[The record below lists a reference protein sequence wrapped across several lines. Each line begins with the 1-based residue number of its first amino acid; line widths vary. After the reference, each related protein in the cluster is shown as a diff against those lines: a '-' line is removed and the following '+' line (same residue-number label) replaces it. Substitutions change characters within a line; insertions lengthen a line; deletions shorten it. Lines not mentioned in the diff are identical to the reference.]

1 MMGGGPMRHMRDT
14 SDEKAQ
20 DTGKTLRRLA
30 VYFKPY
36 RLGLA
41 GIGALLILDTLLQLA
56 GPYLIG
62 RAVDEFIIGG
72 DVRGLTVTMLLLL
85 GVYAG
90 AWATRYGEFYGMIKI
105 GNRVLYKLRTNIFD
119 RIQALSLKFF
129 DQHEAGDLMSRLTN
143 DVDTIGQ
150 VLNMGLIQTIGSSL
164 LIIGIVAAMFSLN
177 WQLALATFLI
187 LPFMF
192 AASIF
197 LSRRARSAFRET
209 RKTIGSVSADLEEN
223 ISGVR
228 VAQAFAREDENIER
242 FSELNRANR
251 DANVSA
257 QGVVAA
263 FSPTLDVLSTIGMAI
278 VIGLGGYMAL
288 QDPPLITVGV
298 IVSFLVYVRRFFQP
312 IQQLAQL
319 YAQLQSALAGSER
332 IFELVDT
339 EPDLADAPDAVEMP
353 LIEGRVVFDN
363 VSFHYKPE
371 EPVLRGV
378 SLLVEPGQTVAL
390 VGPTGAGK
398 TTLVN
403 LIGRFYEAE
412 EGVVRIDGR
421 DLHEVT
427 RASLRRQMGIVLQDT
442 FLFSGSIMDN
452 IRYGRL
458 DASDEEVIEAAK
470 LANADAF
477 ITRLADGYETEL
489 SEQGRN
495 LSQGQRQLIAISR
508 AILADPRLLIL
519 DEATSSV
526 DTRTELL
533 IQQALGR
540 LLQGRTSFVIAH
552 RLSTIRNAD
561 QLLILQ
567 EGEIVERAISTETAS
582 AHQQLLD
589 LGGEYYK
596 LYTSQFRREDLPP
609 EDLPADLAAQ
619 AQDQPAPG
627 GDGRPLATAQALG

>member
-1 MMGGGPMRHMRDT
+1 MMRGPMHRMAVEEEKARDT
-14 SDEKAQ
+14 GQ
-20 DTGKTLRRLA
+20 TLRRLA
-30 VYFKPY
+30 TYFGPH
-36 RLGLA
+36 RLGLL
-41 GIGALLILDTLLQLA
+41 GVGALVILDTLLQLA

-62 RAVDEFIIGG
+62 RAIDDFITQG
-72 DVRGLTVTMLLLL
+72 DKVGLTATMLMLLAAYL
-85 GVYAG
+85 G
-90 AWATRYGEFYGMIKI
+90 AWATRYFSFYGMILI
-105 GNRVLYKLRTNIFD
+105 GNKVLYQLRARIFD
-119 RIQALSLKFF
+119 RVQSLSLTFF

-150 VLNMGLIQTIGSSL
+150 VLNAGLVQTIGSAL
-164 LIIGIVAAMFSLN
+164 LVVGIVVAMFSLN
-177 WQLALATFLI
+177 WQLALVTLII

-192 AASIF
+192 VSSIVF
-197 LSRRARSAFRET
+197 SRRARRAFRET

-228 VAQAFAREDENIER
+228 VAQAFAREGENIER
-242 FSELNRANR
+242 FDELNRANR

-263 FSPTLDVLSTIGMAI
+263 FSPTLDVLSTIGLAI
-278 VIGLGGYMAL
+278 VIGFGGYLAL
-288 QDPPLITVGV
+288 QNPPLITVGV

-312 IQQLAQL
+312 IQSLAQL

-332 IFELVDT
+332 IFELIDT
-339 EPDLADAPDAVEMP
+339 EPDLIDAPDAVDMP
-353 LIEGRVVFDN
+353 PIEGRVEFDG

-371 EPVLRGV
+371 EPVLRDV
-378 SLLVEPGQTVAL
+378 SLAAEPGQTVAV

-403 LIGRFYEAE
+403 LIGRFYQAV
-412 EGVVRIDGR
+412 EGSVCIDGR
-421 DLHEVT
+421 DVQDIS
-427 RASLRRQMGIVLQDT
+427 RASLRTQMGIVLQDT
-442 FLFSGSIMDN
+442 FLFSGTIMDN

-458 DASDEEVIEAAK
+458 DASDEEVMEAAK

-477 ITRLADGYETEL
+477 VSRLPDGYKTEL

-495 LSQGQRQLIAISR
+495 LSQGQRQLIAIAR
-508 AILADPRLLIL
+508 AILANPRLLIL

-533 IQQALGR
+533 IQQALSR
-540 LLQGRTSFVIAH
+540 LLEGRTSFVIAH

-561 QLLILQ
+561 QLLVLQ
-567 EGEIVERAISTETAS
+567 EGQVVERAIGTEEKS
-582 AHQQLLD
+582 AHRQLLD

-596 LYTSQFRREDLPP
+596 LYTSQFRQEEEDVVAAR
-609 EDLPADLAAQ
+609 PAL
-619 AQDQPAPG
+619 G
-627 GDGRPLATAQALG
+627 GDGRRPAIAAAPG

>member
-1 MMGGGPMRHMRDT
+1 
-14 SDEKAQ
+14 
-20 DTGKTLRRLA
+20 
-30 VYFKPY
+30 
-36 RLGLA
+36 
-41 GIGALLILDTLLQLA
+41 
-56 GPYLIG
+56 
-62 RAVDEFIIGG
+62 
-72 DVRGLTVTMLLLL
+72 MLLLL
-85 GVYAG
+85 GVYLG
-90 AWATRYGEFYGMIKI
+90 AWATRYGQFYGMIII
-105 GNRVLYKLRTNIFD
+105 GNRVLYKLRIHIFD
-119 RIQALSLKFF
+119 RIQALSLRFF

-150 VLNMGLIQTIGSSL
+150 VLNAGLIQTIGSSL
-164 LIIGIVAAMFSLN
+164 LIVGIVAAMFSLN
-177 WQLALATFLI
+177 WQLALATFVI

-192 AASIF
+192 ASSIL
-197 LSRRARSAFRET
+197 LSRRARRAFRET

-228 VAQAFAREDENIER
+228 VAQAFTREDENIER
-242 FSELNRANR
+242 FNELNRANR

-263 FSPTLDVLSTIGMAI
+263 FSPTLDVLSTIGLAI

-288 QDPPLITVGV
+288 QEPPLITVGI

-319 YAQLQSALAGSER
+319 YAQLQSALAGAER
-332 IFELVDT
+332 IFELIDT
-339 EPDLADAPDAVEMP
+339 EPELVDVPDAVEMP
-353 LIEGRVVFDN
+353 LIEGQVVFEN
-363 VSFHYKPE
+363 VSFHYKAE

-378 SLLVEPGQTVAL
+378 SLVAEPGQTVAL

-412 EGVVRIDGR
+412 EGMVRIDGH
-421 DLHEVT
+421 DLRQVT
-427 RASLRRQMGIVLQDT
+427 RASLRSQMGIVLQDT

-458 DASDEEVIEAAK
+458 DASDQEVIEAAK

-567 EGEIVERAISTETAS
+567 EGEVVERAISTEEKS
-582 AHQQLLD
+582 AHEQLLD

-596 LYTSQFRREDLPP
+596 LYTSQFRREDLAS
-609 EDLPADLAAQ
+609 EPAAATP
-619 AQDQPAPG
+619 AGRAPG
-627 GDGRPLATAQALG
+627 GDGHRLAAAQALS

>member
-1 MMGGGPMRHMRDT
+1 
-14 SDEKAQ
+14 
-20 DTGKTLRRLA
+20 L
-30 VYFKPY
+30 
-36 RLGLA
+36 
-41 GIGALLILDTLLQLA
+41 LLI
-56 GPYLIG
+56 
-62 RAVDEFIIGG
+62 V
-72 DVRGLTVTMLLLL
+72 
-85 GVYAG
+85 
-90 AWATRYGEFYGMIKI
+90 
-105 GNRVLYKLRTNIFD
+105 
-119 RIQALSLKFF
+119 
-129 DQHEAGDLMSRLTN
+129 
-143 DVDTIGQ
+143 
-150 VLNMGLIQTIGSSL
+150 
-164 LIIGIVAAMFSLN
+164 GIVVAMFMLN
-177 WQLALATFLI
+177 WQLALATLFV

-192 AASIF
+192 ASTIF
-197 LSRRARSAFRET
+197 LSRRARRAFRET

-242 FSELNRANR
+242 FNTLNRANR

-263 FSPTLDVLSTIGMAI
+263 FSPTLDVLSTIGLAI
-278 VIGLGGYMAL
+278 VLGYGGYMAL
-288 QDPPLITVGV
+288 QDPPLITVGI

-319 YAQLQSALAGSER
+319 YAQLQSAVAGAER
-332 IFELVDT
+332 IFELIDT
-339 EPDLADAPDAVEMP
+339 KPDLVDLPSAVEMP
-353 LIEGRVVFDN
+353 VIDGCVEFDH

-371 EPVLRGV
+371 EPVLRDV
-378 SLLVEPGQTVAL
+378 SLVAEPGQTVAL

-403 LIGRFYEAE
+403 LMGRFYDAV
-412 EGVVRIDGR
+412 EGKVSIDGR
-421 DLHEVT
+421 DVREVT
-427 RASLRRQMGIVLQDT
+427 RASLRAQMGVVLQDT
-442 FLFSGSIMDN
+442 FLFSGSILDN

-458 DASDEEVIEAAK
+458 DASDEEVIEAAR

-477 ITRLADGYETEL
+477 ITHLPDGYETEL

-495 LSQGQRQLIAISR
+495 LSQGQRQLVAIAR

-533 IQQALGR
+533 IQRALGR

-561 QLLILQ
+561 QLLVLQ
-567 EGEIVERAISTETAS
+567 NGEVVERAAGTPEKS
-582 AHQQLLD
+582 AHQQLLE

-596 LYTSQFRREDLPP
+596 LYTGQFRREDLAGEQLQTAPSRSVP
-609 EDLPADLAAQ
+609 DGDSRRLGAA
-619 AQDQPAPG
+619 AVAG
-627 GDGRPLATAQALG
+627 S

>member
-1 MMGGGPMRHMRDT
+1 MFGGPMRHMRDGRE
-14 SDEKAQ
+14 EKAH
-20 DTGKTLRRLA
+20 DTGKTLRRLGS
-30 VYFKPY
+30 YLKPY
-36 RLGLA
+36 GLLLLGVA
-41 GIGALLILDTLLQLA
+41 ALLVVGTLLQLA
-56 GPYLIG
+56 APYLIG
-62 RAVDEFIIGG
+62 RAVDEFIIAGDRGG
-72 DVRGLTVTMLLLL
+72 LAVTMLLLL
-85 GVYAG
+85 GTYVG
-90 AWATRYGEFYGMIKI
+90 SWATTYGQFYAMTIV
-105 GNRVLYKLRTNIFD
+105 GNKVLYELRLQIFE
-119 RIQALSLKFF
+119 RVQTLSLHFF
-129 DQHEAGDLMSRLTN
+129 DEHEAGDLMSRLTN
-143 DVDTIGQ
+143 DVDTLAQ
-150 VLNMGLIQTIGSSL
+150 VLNAGLVQTLSSSL
-164 LIIGIVAAMFSLN
+164 IIVGLVVAMISLN
-177 WQLALATFLI
+177 WRLALATFLI
-187 LPFMF
+187 LPLMF
-192 AASIF
+192 ATSIF
-197 LSRRARSAFRET
+197 FSRRARRAFRET

-242 FSELNRANR
+242 FNELNRANR

-263 FSPTLDVLSTIGMAI
+263 FSPTLDVLSTIGLAI
-278 VIGLGGYMAL
+278 VVGYGGYLAL
-288 QDPPLITVGV
+288 REPPLITVGI

-319 YAQLQSALAGSER
+319 YTQLQSGVAGAER

-339 EPDLADAPDAVEMP
+339 QPDLIDAPDAVEMP
-353 LIEGRVVFDN
+353 VIEGHVAFDG

-371 EPVLRGV
+371 EPVLQGIDLV
-378 SLLVEPGQTVAL
+378 VEPGQTVAL

-403 LIGRFYEAE
+403 LIGRFYEVK
-412 EGVVRIDGR
+412 EGAVRIDGR
-421 DLHEVT
+421 DLRQVK
-427 RASLRRQMGIVLQDT
+427 RASLRSQMGIVLQDT
-442 FLFSGSIMDN
+442 FLFSGTILDN

-477 ITRLADGYETEL
+477 IARMPDGYQTEL

-495 LSQGQRQLIAISR
+495 LSQGQRQLLAIAR
-508 AILADPRLLIL
+508 AVLADPRLLIL

-533 IQQALGR
+533 IQQALSR
-540 LLQGRTSFVIAH
+540 LLHGRTSFVIAH

-561 QLLILQ
+561 QLLVLQ
-567 EGEIVERAISTETAS
+567 NGEIVERAISTPEKS

-596 LYTSQFRREDLPP
+596 LYTSQFRREDAAP
-609 EDLPADLAAQ
+609 ERSPAM
-619 AQDQPAPG
+619 PTSPEPG
-627 GDGRPLATAQALG
+627 GDGRRLAAAAPASGS

>member
-1 MMGGGPMRHMRDT
+1 MFGGPMGHMRNARE
-14 SDEKAQ
+14 EKAQ
-20 DTGKTLRRLA
+20 DAGQTLQRLGVYLKPHWLGLLA
-30 VYFKPY
+30 V
-36 RLGLA
+36 G
-41 GIGALLILDTLLQLA
+41 LLIIVDTLLQLA

-62 RAVDEFIIGG
+62 RAVDQFIIVG
-72 DVRGLTVTMLLLL
+72 DRSGLTITMLLLL
-85 GVYAG
+85 GVYLG
-90 AWATRYGEFYGMIKI
+90 AWATRYGEFYGMIII
-105 GNRVLYKLRTNIFD
+105 GNRVLLKLRAHIFE
-119 RIQALSLKFF
+119 RIQSLSLKFF
-129 DQHEAGDLMSRLTN
+129 DEHEAGDLMSRLTN

-150 VLNMGLIQTIGSSL
+150 VLNAGLVQTISSAL
-164 LIIGIVAAMFSLN
+164 LIVGILVTMFSLS
-177 WQLALATFLI
+177 WQLALATFVI
-187 LPFMF
+187 VPFMF
-192 AASIF
+192 ASSIIF
-197 LSRRARSAFRET
+197 SRRARRAFRET

-228 VAQAFAREDENIER
+228 VAQAFAREDENIQR

-257 QGVVAA
+257 QSVVAA
-263 FSPTLDVLSTIGMAI
+263 FSPTLDVLSTIGLAI
-278 VIGLGGYMAL
+278 VIGFGGYLAL
-288 QDPPLITVGV
+288 QTPPAITVGI

-319 YAQLQSALAGSER
+319 YAQLQSAVAGAER
-332 IFELVDT
+332 IFELIDTQSDLVDR
-339 EPDLADAPDAVEMP
+339 PKAVEMP
-353 LIEGRVVFDN
+353 LIRGRVEFDG

-371 EPVLRGV
+371 EPVLRDV
-378 SLLVEPGQTVAL
+378 SLVAEPGQTVAL

-403 LIGRFYEAE
+403 LMGRFYEAE
-412 EGVVRIDGR
+412 EGTVRIDDQDIR
-421 DLHEVT
+421 DVT
-427 RASLRRQMGIVLQDT
+427 RASLRAQMGIVLQDT
-442 FLFSGSIMDN
+442 FLFSGTILDN

-458 DASDEEVIEAAK
+458 NATDEEAIEAAE

-477 ITRLADGYETEL
+477 ITRLPEGYQTEL

-495 LSQGQRQLIAISR
+495 LSQGQRQLIAIAR

-540 LLQGRTSFVIAH
+540 LLKDRTSFVIAH

-567 EGEIVERAISTETAS
+567 HGEVVERAASTSEKS

-596 LYTSQFRREDLPP
+596 LYTSQFRREDL
-609 EDLPADLAAQ
+609 EAGQIQSASQ
-619 AQDQPAPG
+619 REAPG
-627 GDGRPLATAQALG
+627 GDGRLATAPVV

>member
-1 MMGGGPMRHMRDT
+1 
-14 SDEKAQ
+14 
-20 DTGKTLRRLA
+20 
-30 VYFKPY
+30 
-36 RLGLA
+36 
-41 GIGALLILDTLLQLA
+41 LI
-56 GPYLIG
+56 
-62 RAVDEFIIGG
+62 
-72 DVRGLTVTMLLLL
+72 
-85 GVYAG
+85 
-90 AWATRYGEFYGMIKI
+90 
-105 GNRVLYKLRTNIFD
+105 
-119 RIQALSLKFF
+119 
-129 DQHEAGDLMSRLTN
+129 
-143 DVDTIGQ
+143 
-150 VLNMGLIQTIGSSL
+150 
-164 LIIGIVAAMFSLN
+164 IIGIVAAMVGLN
-177 WQLALATFLI
+177 WRLALATFLI

-192 AASIF
+192 VSSIF
-197 LSRRARSAFRET
+197 FSRRARRAFRET
-209 RKTIGSVSADLEEN
+209 RRTIGSVSADLEEN

-242 FSELNRANR
+242 FNELNRANR

-263 FSPTLDVLSTIGMAI
+263 FSPTLDVLSTIGLAV
-278 VIGLGGYMAL
+278 VIGYGGYLAL
-288 QDPPLITVGV
+288 QAPPLITVGV

-319 YAQLQSALAGSER
+319 YAQLQSAVAGAER

-339 EPDLADAPDAVEMP
+339 QPDLVDALDAVEMP
-353 LIEGRVVFDN
+353 AIVGRVEFDD

-371 EPVLRGV
+371 EPVLQGID
-378 SLLVEPGQTVAL
+378 LVAEPGQTVAL

-403 LIGRFYEAE
+403 LIGRFYDVE
-412 EGVVRIDGR
+412 EGSVCIDGR
-421 DLHEVT
+421 DVRAVT
-427 RASLRRQMGIVLQDT
+427 RASLRSQMGIVLQDT
-442 FLFSGSIMDN
+442 FLFSGSILDN

-458 DASDEEVIEAAK
+458 EATDDEVMAAAR
-470 LANADAF
+470 LANADDF
-477 ITRLADGYETEL
+477 ITRLPEGYQTEL

-495 LSQGQRQLIAISR
+495 LSQGQRQLIAIAR

-540 LLQGRTSFVIAH
+540 LLEGRTSFVIAH

-561 QLLILQ
+561 QLLVLQ
-567 EGEIVERAISTETAS
+567 EGRIVERAASTPEAS

-596 LYTSQFRREDLPP
+596 LYTSQFRREQ
-609 EDLPADLAAQ
+609 AAE
-619 AQDQPAPG
+619 APSVRKPG
-627 GDGRPLATAQALG
+627 GDGRRLAPLPAT

>member
-1 MMGGGPMRHMRDT
+1 MMGGPMGHMRNT
-14 SDEKAQ
+14 RDEKAQ
-20 DTGKTLRRLA
+20 DTGETLRRLL
-30 VYFKPY
+30 VYLKPH

-41 GIGALLILDTLLQLA
+41 GVGVLLILDTLMQLA

-62 RAVDEFIIGG
+62 RAVDEFIIVG

-85 GVYAG
+85 GVYVG
-90 AWATRYGEFYGMIKI
+90 AWATRYGQFYGMIKI
-105 GNRVLYKLRTNIFD
+105 GNRVLYKLRTHIFD

-150 VLNMGLIQTIGSSL
+150 VLNMGLLQTIGSSL

-192 AASIF
+192 ASSIF
-197 LSRRARSAFRET
+197 LSRRARRAFRET

-242 FSELNRANR
+242 FNELNRANR

-263 FSPTLDVLSTIGMAI
+263 FSPTLDVLSTIGLAI

-288 QDPPLITVGV
+288 QDPPLITVGI

-319 YAQLQSALAGSER
+319 YAQLQSALAGAER
-332 IFELVDT
+332 IFELIDT
-339 EPDLADAPDAVEMP
+339 KPDLIDEPDAVEMP
-353 LIEGRVVFDN
+353 LIEGRVAFDN

-378 SLLVEPGQTVAL
+378 SLVAEPGQTVAL

-412 EGVVRIDGR
+412 EGTVRIDGR
-421 DLHEVT
+421 DVRHVT
-427 RASLRRQMGIVLQDT
+427 RASLRSQMGIVLQDT
-442 FLFSGSIMDN
+442 FLFSGTIMDN

-495 LSQGQRQLIAISR
+495 VSQGQRQLIAISR

-540 LLQGRTSFVIAH
+540 LLRGRTSFVIAH

-567 EGEIVERAISTETAS
+567 DGEVVERAASSEEKS
-582 AHQQLLD
+582 AHEELLD

-596 LYTSQFRREDLPP
+596 LYTSQFRREG
-609 EDLPADLAAQ
+609 LAQEGAARVSEQ
-619 AQDQPAPG
+619 AAPG